1 MNMISTAF
9 PIEQD
14 ASKKQGDLVKK
25 LTSVWEKKNSKTAR
39 AGGLS
44 LMALSLAACGAEDD
58 TPFSQADVTAAAT
71 AATTA
76 ATTAAEAA
84 AAEAAI
90 LAEAAAIFAQAEAVE
105 AAEIVSAAAATFV
118 AEAAAADTAA
128 AAAIIAEASK
138 TEAVAAAEA
147 AAATTLAAA
156 VAAAETAAAT
166 AVTTQAAAVAAAESA
181 AAATAAALKTSTDAA
196 LAAVQASYDALVAP
210 KNLTLALTT
219 AEILNGGPG
228 ADVFTAPS
236 AFYAD
241 ADQVIDATSGDGDIY
256 NLNLIASSTPVVTN
270 IETINVT
277 VNSLAAVTLTA
288 SSMAGVDNLNVTMGD
303 VTVGGSV
310 IAGTSIVTVAALD
323 AADVAKV
330 TTGTGVTAVS
340 ITQATT
346 GGLVVDADTATG
358 NVAVVGAAT
367 VTAMGAGTG
376 DSVTV
381 QALNNAVQDA
391 KPVDITTSAAT
402 VATTVNTLNFTG
414 TINIDAVN
422 ATTVD
427 VASGLGGMTIV
438 AAGNQG
444 TSGTN
449 GIDVHGVDASGATI
463 TTTYVGSTTGSAEGQ
478 IQITGT
484 SAVTDVA
491 TISANGATSID
502 NDTTAVDILNLS
514 GNTTDATYYI
524 VDIAAATYAGS
535 GSHSVNLSGNV
546 SKFSGTTVS
555 GVNTLTFSAGTAADI
570 DLDSVDATSVVVGYN
585 NLGNFG
591 GGAGELSFTVK
602 SGTSMLVNVN
612 QTDFV
617 ADFGAT
623 ETANDLTITAGDVN
637 GALNSAVGTLGLID
651 FDVNGAL
658 SGTITLDATSANV
671 TANSA
676 NLGAKHNLVIT
687 GDENVTLG
695 TLTGLS
701 VDASASTGII
711 DLTATTMKTVT
722 TGNGADVL
730 VVNGNVV
737 HKVITNGGNDT
748 IDLND
753 TKDASSF
760 STGDGNDTITIDA
773 AGGNESI
780 VITLGD
786 GTDKVTTDQALD
798 AIIIGGTGTDT
809 MDFDG
814 SNVDYGAKANFTF
827 SGFEVIDIS
836 GTTTDVTFSAAQL
849 ANNATAAVTSSADTL
864 SVTVLA
870 SGQTLD
876 ASGLTHSSGSTGSF
890 HYTGLANNADTITG
904 GVQNESVFF
913 TSGADV
919 IDMGTGT
926 DTFVMADTTLNG
938 AALGVASS
946 GTSIGAVINISGA
959 TVTAATV
966 VSDLV
971 GTNWTG
977 NNVDIGAGSVGHTYA
992 TNAAANATIV
1002 TTLAGV
1008 ENITAGDGA
1017 DYIVG
1022 SGSANAIRGAAGADT
1037 IRAGD
1042 ANDYILGGAG
1052 SDTVYGGNGVDSFAS
1067 HSAATANVTI
1077 IKDWEATDKFVFGA
1091 DSDST
1096 TATDLFDGVNG
1107 TVLVNT
1113 NAAAL
1118 TVDAAGNAG
1127 TVVVA
1132 TGDYVEI
1139 DNTGTLVIEKI
1150 NVITT
1155 AAGFANVGEAL
1166 DGPTSAADGATKDMI
1181 LVFYNTA
1188 STNVEM
1194 YDVTNNGTAAANHTN
1209 NVSTLVASFDN
1220 IAASG
1225 IAAAFA
1231 NTAFEVELIA

>member
-76 ATTAAEAA
+76 AEAA

-90 LAEAAAIFAQAEAVE
+90 LAEAAAIFAQAEAIE

-118 AEAAAADTAA
+118 AEAAAADAAA

-138 TEAVAAAEA
+138 AEAVAAAEA
-147 AAATTLAAA
+147 AA
-156 VAAAETAAAT
+156 VI
-166 AVTTQAAAVAAAESA
+166 TQAAAVAAAESA

-210 KNLTLALTT
+210 KSLTLALTT

-241 ADQVIDATSGDGDIY
+241 ADQVIDATAGDGDIY

-310 IAGTSIVTVAALD
+310 IAGTSIVTIAALD

-346 GGLVVDADTATG
+346 SGLVVDTDTATG
-358 NVAVVGAAT
+358 NTTIVGAAT

-376 DSVTV
+376 DTVTV

-391 KPVDITTSAAT
+391 KPVDITTSAAS

-438 AAGNQG
+438 AAGNAG

-463 TTTYVGSTTGSAEGQ
+463 TTTYVGSTTGGAEGE

-484 SAVTDVA
+484 AAVTDVA
-491 TISANGATSID
+491 TISANGATNID
-502 NDTTAVDILNLS
+502 NDGTAVDILNLS

-546 SKFSGTTVS
+546 AKFSGTTVS
-555 GVNTLTFSAGTAADI
+555 GVNSLTFSAGTAADI
-570 DLDSVDATSVVVGYN
+570 DLDSVDATSTVLGYN
-585 NLGNFG
+585 NLGDKG
-591 GGAGELSFTVK
+591 GTEMIFTVK
-602 SGTSMLVNVN
+602 SGASMLVNTN
-612 QTDFV
+612 QTDFIL
-617 ADFGAT
+617 DWGAT
-623 ETANDLTITAGDVN
+623 ETANNFSITAGDVN
-637 GALNSAVGTLGLID
+637 GALNSAVGTLGLV
-651 FDVNGAL
+651 DVDLAGGAL
-658 SGTITLDATSANV
+658 AGTITLEASAANV
-671 TANSA
+671 LANSTE
-676 NLGAKHNLVIT
+676 LGAKHNLVIT

-711 DLTATTMKTVT
+711 NLTATTMKTVT
-722 TGNGADVL
+722 TGNGADAL

-737 HKVITNGGNDT
+737 HTVITNGGNDT

-753 TKDASSF
+753 TADASSF

-814 SNVDYGAKANFTF
+814 NNVDYGAKANFTF

-836 GTTTDVTFSAAQL
+836 GITTDITFSAAQL

-870 SGQTLD
+870 AGQALD
-876 ASGLTHSSGSTGSF
+876 ASGLTLSSGSTGTF

-904 GVQNESVFF
+904 GVQNESAFF

-946 GTSIGAVINISGA
+946 GTSIGAVFNISGS

-966 VSDLV
+966 VSDIV

-992 TNAAANATIV
+992 TNAAANATVV

-1022 SGSANAIRGAAGADT
+1022 SGSANALRGAAGADT

-1042 ANDYILGGAG
+1042 ANDYIQGGAG
-1052 SDTVYGGNGVDSFAS
+1052 SDTVYGGNGVDEFAS
-1067 HSAATANVTI
+1067 HSALAANVTI

-1091 DSDST
+1091 DANSA
-1096 TATDLFDGVNG
+1096 TALDLFDSGSSI
-1107 TVLVNT
+1107 LVNT
-1113 NAAAL
+1113 DATAL
-1118 TVDAAGNAG
+1118 TIDAAGNAG

-1132 TGDYVEI
+1132 ATDYVEI
-1139 DNTGTLVIEKI
+1139 DNSGTLVIEKV

-1166 DGPTSAADGATKDMI
+1166 DGPTSAADGTNSDMI
-1181 LVFYNTA
+1181 LIFYNSA